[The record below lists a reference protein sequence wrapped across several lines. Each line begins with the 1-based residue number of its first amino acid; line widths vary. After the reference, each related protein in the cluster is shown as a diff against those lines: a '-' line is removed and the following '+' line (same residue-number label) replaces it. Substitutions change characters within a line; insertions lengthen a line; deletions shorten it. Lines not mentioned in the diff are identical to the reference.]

1 MPLDAVQSAFCDQVG
16 GQSKIRVL
24 VSNSEYLAAGAWGM
38 VDTVKMRRP
47 DFRRQQNG
55 PSGRVEH
62 DSRGNAVWTRT
73 RATDSVDPPDS
84 TELALV
90 DEPELSPNHAHK
102 TSPKKKLPKEK

>member
-1 MPLDAVQSAFCDQVG
+1 
-16 GQSKIRVL
+16 
-24 VSNSEYLAAGAWGM
+24 M

-47 DFRRQQNG
+47 DFKRQQNG

-84 TELALV
+84 TGLALV
-90 DEPELSPNHAHK
+90 DEPRRSLKPLRKLAPNQK
-102 TSPKKKLPKEK
+102 FPKEK

>member
-1 MPLDAVQSAFCDQVG
+1 
-16 GQSKIRVL
+16 
-24 VSNSEYLAAGAWGM
+24 M

-84 TELALV
+84 TGLALV
-90 DEPELSPNHAHK
+90 VEPPWSPNSSRRP
-102 TSPKKKLPKEK
+102 SPKKKLSKGK

>member
-1 MPLDAVQSAFCDQVG
+1 
-16 GQSKIRVL
+16 
-24 VSNSEYLAAGAWGM
+24 M

-47 DFRRQQNG
+47 DFRRQQKNG

-84 TELALV
+84 TGLALV
-90 DEPELSPNHAHK
+90 DDPRQSPDPPRK
-102 TSPKKKLPKEK
+102 PSSKKKLPKEK